1 MQQPSMDILAFQRKF
16 ATERACRKHLFKLR
30 WPDGYRCPRCGHEK
44 YSYHS
49 TRRLYQCKACKYQ
62 VSLTAG
68 TVFHR
73 TRTPLRKWFWM
84 IFLMS
89 RQKSGVSM
97 LSLQRMLKIRTYKTV
112 WLMGHKI
119 RKAMADRDAHW
130 KLGGLVEMDDSYFGG
145 SKPGKRGRGASKKSK
160 VVIAVE
166 DKEDRAGF
174 MKMAIVKRLTGKE
187 IPRQM
192 GNSIDEQSTVKT
204 DGWRSYIVLQSRV
217 KAHEQVVVGKGPR
230 AAELLPWVHTMIA
243 NAKGVIRGVYH
254 GVNPKH
260 LSFYLA
266 AFCYRT
272 NRRFWESQ
280 LFNRLLNACL
290 STTTITF
297 AELKA

>member
-30 WPDGYRCPRCGHEK
+30 WPDGYRCPRCGHEQS
-44 YSYHS
+44 SYHS

-97 LSLQRMLKIRTYKTV
+97 LSLQRMLKIKTYKTV

-166 DKEDRAGF
+166 DKEDR
-174 MKMAIVKRLTGKE
+174 
-187 IPRQM
+187 
-192 GNSIDEQSTVKT
+192 
-204 DGWRSYIVLQSRV
+204 
-217 KAHEQVVVGKGPR
+217 
-230 AAELLPWVHTMIA
+230 
-243 NAKGVIRGVYH
+243 
-254 GVNPKH
+254 
-260 LSFYLA
+260 
-266 AFCYRT
+266 
-272 NRRFWESQ
+272 
-280 LFNRLLNACL
+280 
-290 STTTITF
+290 
-297 AELKA
+297 